1 MKLKKHLVAI
11 FAVAAGL
18 TGYYLYGG
26 YPQKINLT
34 AQENDVVNTFLDEM
48 TTRCVGRYLIDIPKS
63 YSVTSDNVLAF
74 INDEPVKTKRIYRL
88 AFEQKIRLREEAL
101 RQEKTV
107 NSEDMPYLKQVYPL
121 PVGMEGVIFERN
133 RGVSMPDSAR
143 TLEAHIYT
151 NGVAVEI
158 EMKAR
163 NGLSSRY
170 DDDRKDIPEIY
181 GNTVPAKLAELTQLL
196 TRISGKKDTEIPQQ
210 AGFCL
215 PELFIADGAVKN
227 KEEIDITY
235 TSNKYLR
242 ADFDFST
249 DNFNKT
255 NDTMLDRSAEMNKDI
270 TAAEGR
276 TIQKGKREI
285 NSLYTEEWLVFGNTD
300 NDEKGLRFV
309 FHANENV
316 TQANSPWMYISFLQ
330 RGLSGNNQLSENEAV
345 SAWEKITGTLRL
357 RPGAFH
363 K

>member
-1 MKLKKHLVAI
+1 MKLKKHLLAI

-26 YPQKINLT
+26 YPPEIKLT
-34 AQENDVVNTFLDEM
+34 EQENSVVNTFLDEM
-48 TTRCVGRYLIDIPKS
+48 TTRCVGRYLIDMPES
-63 YSVTSDNVLAF
+63 FSVTNDNIKAF
-74 INDEPVKTKRIYRL
+74 INEAPVKTVRIYRT
-88 AFEQKIRLREEAL
+88 AFEQKIRLREETL

-107 NSEDMPYLKQVYPL
+107 NPQDMPYLKQIYPL
-121 PVGMEGVIFERN
+121 PAGMEGVVFERN
-133 RGVSMPDSAR
+133 RSISMPDSAR
-143 TLEAHIYT
+143 TLEALVYT

-181 GNTVPAKLAELTQLL
+181 GNTVPEKLAELIQLL
-196 TRISGKKDTEIPQQ
+196 KRITGKKDTEIPQQ

-215 PELFIADGAVKN
+215 PEVFIADGLGEN
-227 KEEIDITY
+227 KEELHITY
-235 TSNKYLR
+235 TSNKYPR

-249 DNFNKT
+249 DNFNKAE
-255 NDTMLDRSAEMNKDI
+255 DTMLDRSAEMDKVI

-276 TIQKGKREI
+276 TIQKGKRKI
-285 NSLYTEEWLVFGNTD
+285 NGLYTEEWLVFGNIS

-309 FHANENV
+309 FHSNENV
-316 TQANSPWMYISFLQ
+316 TQPESPWMYISFLQ
-330 RGLSGNNQLSENEAV
+330 RGLSGNHQLTENEAV
-345 SAWEKITGTLRL
+345 STWENITGTLRL
-357 RPGAFH
+357 RPGAFR